1 MWSFSSFLGLN
12 VIENPDKTTYFLFFL
27 NSFVVRFLFA
37 DDLFSV
43 CFPELF
49 VFPSLD
55 IRLFILAF
63 SRSLSRSSCRI
74 LPILASFLTLFRVF
88 LDLFYAFHTLLS
100 SVTLSLSFIQNH
112 FCTNLFPPVDKASAL
127 PVLLLCKLITNC
139 KILRITI
146 QLQPHQYDFPLK
158 TRVAKLSALWA
169 GNHTSEHTLL
179 RTLMGY
185 VCSCACTLPS
195 PSPFHYVMAK
205 IAPALQL
212 AAHAKRN
219 TLYGRSYGPKPKLFR
234 LYGLPLCSISYG
246 LRFARCELRY

>member
-1 MWSFSSFLGLN
+1 MTSFQSVFRALCISFSRYSPFYFSLFPISF
-12 VIENPDKTTYFLFFL
+12 TFLL
-27 NSFVVRFLFA
+27 LYSA
-37 DDLFSV
+37 YFSV
-43 CFPELF
+43 L
-49 VFPSLD
+49 SN
-55 IRLFILAF
+55 
-63 SRSLSRSSCRI
+63 SLSR
-74 LPILASFLTLFRVF
+74 F
-88 LDLFYAFHTLLS
+88 LDLFYAFHSLLS
-100 SVTLSLSFIQNH
+100 SVTLSLSFTQNH

-158 TRVAKLSALWA
+158 TRVAKLLALWA

-185 VCSCACTLPS
+185 SSYACSCACTLPS
-195 PSPFHYVMAK
+195 SSPFHYVMAI

-212 AAHAKRN
+212 AAHAKSN
-219 TLYGRSYGPKPKLFR
+219 TLYGRSYGRKPKLFR
-234 LYGLPLCSISYG
+234 LYGLLLCSISYG